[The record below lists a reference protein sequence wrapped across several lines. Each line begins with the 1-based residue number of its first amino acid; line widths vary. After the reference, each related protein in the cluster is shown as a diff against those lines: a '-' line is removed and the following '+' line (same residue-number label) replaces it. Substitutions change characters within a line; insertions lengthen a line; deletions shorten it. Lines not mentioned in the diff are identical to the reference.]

1 MRHPKDAEC
10 EANINKY
17 KSFLKP
23 GDKTFVD
30 MPLDKLLSA
39 FDEIELDDDVKVWLK
54 KFRERYS

>member
-1 MRHPKDAEC
+1 M
-10 EANINKY
+10 Y

-54 KFRERYS
+54 KFRERYF